1 MKYDVYGIGNAIVDI
16 VTEVEPDFFDKNG
29 VEKGVMT
36 LVDEKRQQELMQ
48 AIDMKRSK
56 LSGGGSAGISVNTR
70 WASDDPGDRDWGE
83 NFSRPGS
90 VTITGDTTA
99 QPWRVHIEARWQES
113 DTIRLSTTVDVVCT
127 ETYAEQ

>member
-1 MKYDVYGIGNAIVDI
+1 MPRSVTAPTPVDW
-16 VTEVEPDFFDKNG
+16 TPSPARTNDDG
-29 VEKGVMT
+29 P
-36 LVDEKRQQELMQ
+36 Q
-48 AIDMKRSK
+48 
-56 LSGGGSAGISVNTR
+56 GGPAGISVNTR